1 MVSEPQIPEKP
12 QQQRPLLRI
21 DHVTIAGRQLQPLRQ
36 AFTAAGLEPE
46 YGGPHSNRITHM
58 ALVGFDD
65 GSYLE
70 LISTLQPGQASPW
83 WDRHIAQ
90 DGGLCGWAVQVSDIR
105 QEAKN
110 AFAQGIPV
118 AGPASHQRLKPDG
131 TQIEWDLVFLGSS
144 DPGSTLPFLIADR
157 TPRRLRVRPS
167 PSVADSELVGVQTVV
182 LGVNSLVAGVE
193 QFKRLFG
200 WSALQVAE
208 DSVFGAYLARFP
220 GQPFVLA
227 EPMQKG
233 SWLSDRLQ
241 ELGESPC
248 ACLLAS
254 TRLDVSRRR
263 LHLQKERPWFGE
275 PVAWFDPATLRG
287 LRLGVVE
294 V

>member
-1 MVSEPQIPEKP
+1 MANEPRTLEK
-12 QQQRPLLRI
+12 PLLRI
-21 DHVTIAGRQLQPLRQ
+21 DHVTIAGRRLEPLRQ

-46 YGGPHSNRITHM
+46 YGGPHSNGITHM

-70 LISTLQPGQASPW
+70 LISTLQPGQTSPW

-90 DGGLCGWAVQVSDIR
+90 DGGPCGWAVQVGDIR

-110 AFAQGIPV
+110 AFAQGVAV
-118 AGPASHQRLKPDG
+118 AGPALHQRRKPDG
-131 TQIEWDLVFLGSS
+131 TRIEWEMVFLGNS

-157 TPRRLRVRPS
+157 TPRRLRVSPS

-200 WSALQVAE
+200 WSMLQVTE
-208 DSVFGAYLARFP
+208 DAVFGARMARFP

-233 SWLSDRLQ
+233 SWLSRRLE

-254 TRLDVSRRR
+254 TRLDVSQRR

-275 PVAWFDPATLRG
+275 PVAWFDPDALRG
-287 LRLGVVE
+287 IRLGVVE